1 MFTVGSVIKYIK
13 PIKDQHR
20 ITVGRMY
27 IITKIDKGI
36 YYFLDDSG
44 VIIHFSE
51 VNLNK
56 ALFHFKDITRIEK
69 LKRIKNNVQHKR

>member
-44 VIIHFSE
+44 VIMDHDLRTGQVVRPDCDCDDE
-51 VNLNK
+51 
-56 ALFHFKDITRIEK
+56 
-69 LKRIKNNVQHKR
+69 